1 MRKTGHNNPI
11 DQFQGKLFKRR
22 VVNLLALVLLLT
34 LTLLAFIYPIPWWTY
49 ALVVLTW
56 FLITLGGS
64 FFVGWDYHLKSWHK
78 NEKSGNNWLSITF
91 DDGPNPEFTPRV
103 LELLK
108 KHNAKA
114 TFFCIGKHVENHP
127 KILMRILADGHSV
140 GNHTY
145 SHSKS
150 FGFFGFEKVKT
161 ELQQTKSVVKKQ
173 TGLKMNLYRPAFGV
187 TNPQIE
193 KAVTDLG
200 LQSIGWSIRS
210 LDTTPR
216 SANSVL
222 DRITSKVSKGDIILL
237 HDTSEKTITVLERLL
252 VFMHEE
258 NLESVPVDR
267 LLEIEAY
274 E

>member
-1 MRKTGHNNPI
+1 MLT
-11 DQFQGKLFKRR
+11 RR
-22 VVNLLALVLLLT
+22 VVNPIALGLLLI
-34 LTLLAFIYPIPWWTY
+34 LTILAFFYTIPWWNY
-49 ALVVLTW
+49 AIVVLIW
-56 FLITLGGS
+56 LLITLCGS
-64 FFVGWDYHLKSWHK
+64 FFVGWDYHLKSLHK
-78 NEKSGNNWLSITF
+78 NKKSSGNWVSITF
-91 DDGPNPEFTPRV
+91 DDGPNPEFTPRI
-103 LELLK
+103 LKLLK
-108 KHNAKA
+108 KQDAKA

-127 KILMRILADGHSV
+127 EILMQILADGHSV

-150 FGFFGFEKVKT
+150 FGFFGFKKVKA
-161 ELQQTKSVVKKQ
+161 ELQQTKSIVKKQ

-200 LQSIGWSIRS
+200 LQSIGWSVRS

-222 DRITSKVSKGDIILL
+222 DRITSKVAKGDIILL
-237 HDTSEKTITVLERLL
+237 HDTSEKTIMVLERLL
-252 VFMHEE
+252 VFMQEE
-258 NLESVPVDR
+258 NLESVPVER